1 MKPFFLRGNCKTPF
15 RRKFALAA
23 PIRFFANRLRPNRL
37 CQFAKNRIGFAIIE
51 FVPRSEFCNS
61 LLILSILLS
70 ASCSH
75 YNKESSWPLIA
86 IQIEDRNGLT
96 ETVSTPERLDA
107 YERLDYTSSQPYKKV
122 LRVFRKEG
130 KSSSKITTYHS
141 NGMVCQYLE
150 AEEMRAHG
158 AYREWHPNGKIKIEA
173 YIIGGTADISAAA
186 QKDWLFDGT
195 NQVWDE
201 KGQLLAKILY
211 EKGVMEGT
219 SIYFYPSGAIE
230 KEIPFKKNILEGE
243 LVEYHLAGNIRSK
256 TNFQKGAKNGISLGY
271 FTHGK
276 LSWIEDYSDGLLLKG
291 SYQNFSG
298 DLICE
303 VEDGRGRQAIY
314 TGDSIALLV
323 EIRRGKAEG
332 IVKKINSRGELQGS
346 YFIKNGKKQGEE
358 IEYFL
363 LGEYEEASKE
373 LKTKLSIQWDQDAI
387 HGIVKTWY
395 INGRLQSQRE
405 YCHNQKQGSS
415 LAWYK
420 NGSIMLV
427 EEYEQGQLVKG
438 SYYKKNQNEPISIV
452 IHGTGTVYLYDDEGV
467 FLRKIIYA
475 KGKPL
480 DPEN

>member
-1 MKPFFLRGNCKTPF
+1 MKNLF
-15 RRKFALAA
+15 
-23 PIRFFANRLRPNRL
+23 
-37 CQFAKNRIGFAIIE
+37 
-51 FVPRSEFCNS
+51 
-61 LLILSILLS
+61 LILCILAL

-75 YNKESSWPLIA
+75 YNTGSSFPLIA

-96 ETVSTPERLDA
+96 ETVSTPERLEA
-107 YERLDYTSSQPYKKV
+107 YEKLDYISSQPYKKV
-122 LRVFRKEG
+122 LRVFRKDG
-130 KSSSKITTYHS
+130 KSTSKITTYHP
-141 NGMVCQYLE
+141 NGMICQYLE

-158 AYREWHPNGKIKIEA
+158 AYKEWHPNGQIKIDA
-173 YIIGGTADISAAA
+173 YIIGGTAEISTTA
-186 QKDWLFDGT
+186 QKDWLFDKI

-211 EKGVMEGT
+211 EKGVLEGT
-219 SIYFYPSGAIE
+219 SIYFYPSGEIE

-243 LVEYHLAGNIRSK
+243 LIEYHLSGNIRSK
-256 TNFQKGAKNGISLGY
+256 TTFQNGKKNGISFGY
-271 FTHGK
+271 FTNGK
-276 LSWIEDYSDGLLLKG
+276 SSWSEEYREGLLLKG
-291 SYQNFSG
+291 SYWNLSG
-298 DLICE
+298 DLVCE
-303 VEDGRGRQAIY
+303 VEDGRGRQASYIN
-314 TGDSIALLV
+314 DSVALLV
-323 EIRRGKAEG
+323 EIRRGIAEG
-332 IVKKINSRGELQGS
+332 IVKKFNSRGDLLGS

-363 LGEYEEASKE
+363 PEEYEGEGKE
-373 LKTKLSIQWDQDAI
+373 IKAKLSVQWDQDAI

-395 INGRLQSQRE
+395 VNGRTQSQRE

-415 LAWYK
+415 VAWYK

-438 SYYKKNQNEPISIV
+438 SYYKKNQNEPISTI
-452 IHGTGTVYLYDDEGV
+452 IHGTGTAYLYDEEGV